1 MNSNDMDHPAVTHIS
16 LCSGYGGIDL
26 GLRRCVA
33 GLRTIAYSEIEAF
46 ACELLLARMEGGQLD
61 AAPIW
66 TDLKRFP
73 WEEFRDRVDLLS
85 GGYPCQPFSMAGRRL
100 GGEDPRHLWPFI
112 SSGISVLRPRVCFF
126 ENVEG
131 HISQGLHHVLSDLG
145 RLGYRAT
152 WGLFSAAE
160 IGAPH
165 GRKRVFILA
174 HRDGAGLQGYG
185 GLFTEL
191 AFSEVG
197 SRSNRQV
204 ALRGRSG
211 EAMADAA
218 SGRSKGLPDGNA
230 ESAYAFPCGPWPSR
244 PGQPQ
249 HGWEP
254 PRIVGN
260 TKSQRPSTF
269 GTEHEGQRGKLC
281 ASCTSGQGVVGNPSQ
296 LQRNGGD
303 DNSGNSQRS
312 EEISESGNASWQG
325 VGNSAKYDRRYLSE
339 RNSAFGLEQPSGR
352 QTEPSLGRDTY
363 GSAGGLDYAQLCVAG
378 DNRVDELRLLGNG
391 VVPATAE
398 RAFRILTAELLA

>member
-61 AAPIW
+61 PAPIW

-73 WEEFRDRVDLLS
+73 WEEFRDRVDILS

-126 ENVEG
+126 ENVDG

-174 HRDGAGLQGYG
+174 HRDGEALSRHRGFEQIRLSQGREIEEGCSSEG
-185 GLFTEL
+185 GQF
-191 AFSEVG
+191 G
-197 SRSNRQV
+197 SARI
-204 ALRGRSG
+204 L
-211 EAMADAA
+211 
-218 SGRSKGLPDGNA
+218 
-230 ESAYAFPCGPWPSR
+230 WPSR
-244 PGQPQ
+244 PGQQQ
-249 HGWEP
+249 HAWEP
-254 PRIVGN
+254 PRVVENQSSDLGDAESKSKGRLPIR
-260 TKSQRPSTF
+260 TKSPQPRFRHSSID
-269 GTEHEGQRGKLC
+269 ENL
-281 ASCTSGQGVVGNPSQ
+281 GNAAQ
-296 LQRNGGD
+296 LQRDGGD
-303 DNSGNSQRS
+303 DHGRSDQQGEEWNGSRQLSGQSGDADDDIRS
-312 EEISESGNASWQG
+312 RNA
-325 VGNSAKYDRRYLSE
+325 
-339 RNSAFGLEQPSGR
+339 GR
-352 QTEPSLGRDTY
+352 QTEPSLGGNAD
-363 GSAGGLDYAQLCVAG
+363 GPAGGMDYAQLCVSG

>member
-61 AAPIW
+61 PAPIW

-73 WEEFRDRVDLLS
+73 WEEFRDRVDILS

-126 ENVEG
+126 ENVDG

-174 HRDGAGLQGYG
+174 HRHGEGFQGRKW
-185 GLFTEL
+185 FWKTEPQRESCGYF
-191 AFSEVG
+191 AQCG
-197 SRSNRQV
+197 QT
-204 ALRGRSG
+204 
-211 EAMADAA
+211 MADAA

-230 ESAYAFPCGPWPSR
+230 ESAYAFPCSPWPSR

-254 PRIVGN
+254 PRVVGNSTRNESQQRESGELEETERPRESSNDATTDAGSIVGN
-260 TKSQRPSTF
+260 T
-269 GTEHEGQRGKLC
+269 
-281 ASCTSGQGVVGNPSQ
+281 SQ

-303 DNSGNSQRS
+303 DNSGNSKRS

-363 GSAGGLDYAQLCVAG
+363 GSAGGMDYAQLCVSG

>member
-61 AAPIW
+61 PAPIW

-73 WEEFRDRVDLLS
+73 WEEFRDRVDILS

-174 HRDGAGLQGYG
+174 HRHGEGFQGRKW
-185 GLFTEL
+185 FWKTEPQRESCGYF
-191 AFSEVG
+191 AQCG
-197 SRSNRQV
+197 QT
-204 ALRGRSG
+204 
-211 EAMADAA
+211 MADAA

-230 ESAYAFPCGPWPSR
+230 ESAYAFPCSPWPSR

-254 PRIVGN
+254 PRVVGN

-269 GTEHEGQRGKLC
+269 GTEHEGQRGELC
-281 ASCTSGQGVVGNPSQ
+281 ASCTSGQGVVGNSSQ
-296 LQRNGGD
+296 LQRNGSN
-303 DNSGNSQRS
+303 DNGGNGKRS
-312 EEISESGNASWQG
+312 EAVSESGNASWQG
-325 VGNSAKYDRRYLSE
+325 VGNTKCTEWWTNHDGINRQTNQIADNAPLS
-339 RNSAFGLEQPSGR
+339 NGR
-352 QTEPSLGRDTY
+352 QTEPSLGGNAD
-363 GSAGGLDYAQLCVAG
+363 GSASGLDYAELCISG